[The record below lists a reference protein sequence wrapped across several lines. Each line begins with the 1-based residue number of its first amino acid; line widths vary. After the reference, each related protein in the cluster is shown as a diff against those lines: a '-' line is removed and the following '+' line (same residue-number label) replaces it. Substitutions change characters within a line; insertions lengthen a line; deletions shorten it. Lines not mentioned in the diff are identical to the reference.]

1 MDQRGCVRGVHD
13 GLPFWRQ
20 GQHTSLSADRT
31 CIVQQPISCI
41 TLMRGG
47 EETFSPTVRFQTVP
61 RFYLDVLDGDQ
72 VIQDLEGID
81 FADRD
86 TALAEAVAGARDL
99 VAHGIMQNEDVS
111 GQAFLIRDNH
121 GETVAT
127 VPFRDTLPG
136 RLRGLS
142 LADKPCLVFT

>member
-1 MDQRGCVRGVHD
+1 MPQ
-13 GLPFWRQ
+13 
-20 GQHTSLSADRT
+20 
-31 CIVQQPISCI
+31 
-41 TLMRGG
+41 
-47 EETFSPTVRFQTVP
+47 
-61 RFYLDVLDGDQ
+61 FYLDVLDGDQ

-99 VAHGIMQNEDVS
+99 IAHGIMQNEDVS
-111 GQAFLIRDNH
+111 GQVFRIRGGN

-142 LADKPCLVFT
+142 LADKPSLVFP